1 LNLAPA
7 WLAVA
12 TGRPRRGPGRAARC
26 TSRFALARLAGVRV
40 VGLVLAGFV
49 LVGDALAVDLQ
60 RDEASGLEYLEV
72 VTGGAATADPL
83 PIVVAMHGLGDN
95 PASFRL
101 LLDDLPARARIVF
114 PRGPMPHGPD
124 GFSWFDFH
132 SDDEEGAAELGAGI
146 RAAADRVS
154 TLILALKQ
162 KSGGPATAIVCGFS
176 QGGMLSF
183 ALAAGNPDLIAV
195 AIPVS
200 GYLPSPLWPT
210 ERPKIRPLPKVLA
223 LHGETD
229 KLIPV
234 ESARWSIEA
243 LRSNG
248 YDGNL
253 RSFPGVGHAL
263 SPAMRAMLTASVVTA
278 VQELSL
284 PGVVLPGPPSPASA
298 VPPEAQPAAPADVK
312 QAATSGVGPS
322 APVH

>member
-1 LNLAPA
+1 MKRGLSWPGIAAGRRRRVASRAVLAFA
-7 WLAVA
+7 
-12 TGRPRRGPGRAARC
+12 G
-26 TSRFALARLAGVRV
+26 FALAGV
-40 VGLVLAGFV
+40 VLAGQAFAGEASA
-49 LVGDALAVDLQ
+49 VGLQ

-72 VTGGAATADPL
+72 VTGGAVAADPL

-95 PASFRL
+95 PESFRL

-132 SDDEEGAAELGAGI
+132 SDDEEGSAELGAGI
-146 RAAADRVS
+146 RAAAERVAK
-154 TLILALKQ
+154 LVVALRQ
-162 KSGGPATAIVCGFS
+162 KDGGPATAIVCGFS

-183 ALAAGNPDLIAV
+183 ALAAGHPDLVAV

-223 LHGETD
+223 LHGEAD

-234 ESARWSIEA
+234 ESARWSVEA

-263 SPAMRAMLTASVVTA
+263 SPPMRALLTASVVTA

-284 PGVVLPGPPSPASA
+284 PGVVLPGPPSPAPVAPSDA
-298 VPPEAQPAAPADVK
+298 PAASSPAPTAPPALPGGVM
-312 QAATSGVGPS
+312 QAAPPS
-322 APVH
+322 APAH